1 MMRTKNEKRYIE
13 SKEDNSL
20 SCFFSFFFSSFSS
33 SSSSWESP
41 LAEDENLRI
50 HARQTSSL
58 KWERVVLTTF
68 FLFFSPSRCDSQFII
83 VRNAQKKIKQTRN
96 SEREKEEKCELCV
109 KQAKRLMRTNVL
121 LNRMKQ
127 HCSYG
132 KDDGKRR
139 AATKKREKN
148 RLKKNFYYR

>member
-1 MMRTKNEKRYIE
+1 
-13 SKEDNSL
+13 
-20 SCFFSFFFSSFSS
+20 
-33 SSSSWESP
+33 
-41 LAEDENLRI
+41 
-50 HARQTSSL
+50 
-58 KWERVVLTTF
+58 
-68 FLFFSPSRCDSQFII
+68 

-96 SEREKEEKCELCV
+96 SEREREREKEEKCELCV

-148 RLKKNFYYR
+148 RLKKNFITDRA